1 MEILG
6 IGPLELLFILLIA
19 LIVLGPGDMVKAGR
33 TLGRFMRRIVT
44 SPEWRTIQK
53 ASREL
58 RYLPNR
64 LMREANLEDLSSDV
78 AEINKI
84 GTQIKSDVNNMEK
97 DFSSW
102 ITPPQPNENNILPP
116 RLENAPAQADD
127 APAINPPP
135 DTPVQADI
143 PPELSNQPDKPANAD
158 SSPQS
163 PNRPDTPA

>member
-33 TLGRFMRRIVT
+33 TLGRFLRKVMM

-64 LMREANLEDLSSDV
+64 LMREASMEEISKDLAD
-78 AEINKI
+78 INKI
-84 GTQIKSDVNNMEK
+84 GGQISNDVKKVEM
-97 DFSSW
+97 DISSW
-102 ITPPQPNENNILPP
+102 TTPPDQATGSPSLDEPAAAPKPP
-116 RLENAPAQADD
+116 E
-127 APAINPPP
+127 
-135 DTPVQADI
+135 PVQGA
-143 PPELSNQPDKPANAD
+143 STAPDHSD
-158 SSPQS
+158 
-163 PNRPDTPA
+163 